1 MQRRSFIKGFG
12 AVLAVSAVVPATMM
26 AEEAKKAPAQGP
38 NKMDIDSAIKAI
50 TGGKALTPSS
60 KIEFKAPEIA
70 ENGAVVPVKVT
81 VESPM
86 TKDDYVKAIHILAK
100 KNGNVRCVDIFL
112 TPANGTAHF
121 ATRIKLGATQD
132 VLAIAQMSD
141 GTFLSAT
148 QNVKV
153 TIGGCG

>member
-12 AVLAVSAVVPATMM
+12 AALVASAVVPATMM
-26 AEEAKKAPAQGP
+26 AEEAKKAPSEGP
-38 NKMDIDSAIKAI
+38 NKMSAEDAIKAI

-60 KIEFKAPEIA
+60 KIDFKAPEIA
-70 ENGAVVPVKVT
+70 ENGAVVPIKVT

-86 TKDDYVKAIHILAK
+86 TKSDYVKAIHVIAT
-100 KNGNVRCVDIFL
+100 KNANSRCANIFL
-112 TPANGTAHF
+112 TPANGIAHF
-121 ATRIKLGATQD
+121 STRIKLGATQD
-132 VLAIAQMSD
+132 VLVIAQMSD
-141 GTFLSAT
+141 GSFLSAT

>member
-1 MQRRSFIKGFG
+1 MERRSFLKGFG
-12 AVLAVSAVVPATMM
+12 AVSVCVALVPSIASAAD
-26 AEEAKKAPAQGP
+26 EAKKVTGP
-38 NKMDIDSAIKAI
+38 NEMSIESAIAAV
-50 TGGKALTPSS
+50 TGGKPVTASS
-60 KIEFKAPEIA
+60 KVSMTAPEIA

-86 TKDDYVKAIHILAK
+86 SANDYVKAIHVFGS
-100 KNGNVRCVDIFL
+100 KNNNSRCANVYL
-112 TPANGTAHF
+112 TPANGEAAF

-132 VLAIAQMSD
+132 VVAVVEMSN
-141 GTFLSAT
+141 GTFLSAK

>member
-1 MQRRSFIKGFG
+1 MERRSFLKGFG
-12 AVLAVSAVVPATMM
+12 AVSACVALVPSIAS
-26 AEEAKKAPAQGP
+26 AADEAKKVTGP
-38 NKMDIDSAIKAI
+38 NEMSVESALAAI
-50 TGGKALTPSS
+50 TGGKPVTPSS
-60 KIEFKAPEIA
+60 KVSLSAPEIA

-86 TKDDYVKAIHILAK
+86 SANDYVKAIHVFGS
-100 KNGNVRCVDIFL
+100 KNNNSRCANVYL
-112 TPANGTAHF
+112 TPANGEASF

-132 VLAIAQMSD
+132 VLAVVEMSN
-141 GTFLSAT
+141 GTFLSAK

>member
-1 MQRRSFIKGFG
+1 MERRSFLKGFG
-12 AVLAVSAVVPATMM
+12 AVSACVALVPTIAS
-26 AEEAKKAPAQGP
+26 AADEAKKVTGP
-38 NKMDIDSAIKAI
+38 NEMSVESALSAI
-50 TGGKALTPSS
+50 TGGKPVTPSS
-60 KIEFKAPEIA
+60 KVSLSAPEIA

-86 TKDDYVKAIHILAK
+86 TDKDYVKAIHVFGS
-100 KNGNVRCVDIFL
+100 KNNNSRCANVYL
-112 TPANGTAHF
+112 TPANGEAAF

-132 VLAIAQMSD
+132 VLAVAEMSN
-141 GTFLSAT
+141 GTFLSAK

>member
-1 MQRRSFIKGFG
+1 MERRLFLKGFG
-12 AVLAVSAVVPATMM
+12 MAAACAALIPSIASAAD
-26 AEEAKKAPAQGP
+26 EAKKVVGP
-38 NKMDIDSAIKAI
+38 NEMSVETAIAAI
-50 TGGKALTPSS
+50 TGGKPLTPSS
-60 KIEFKAPEIA
+60 KVSLSAPEIA

-86 TKDDYVKAIHILAK
+86 SGNDYVKAIHLLAT
-100 KNGNVRCVDIFL
+100 KNNNSRCANVYL
-112 TPANGTAHF
+112 TPANGEASF

-132 VLAIAQMSD
+132 VLAIAEMSN
-141 GTFLSAT
+141 GTFLSAK